1 MVETDI
7 VLFLLKAFAKLLHVN
22 VNINHLFFTLRSVR
36 FSRGLYT
43 FDRGGQAGTSRL
55 SVAELQ
61 VLNKGGKG
69 LIRWMLV
76 LLNEQMMTRLHL
88 RNDHLHKHILRQ
100 QQLQNNTHGY
110 SHIQAY
116 RTLNWHLKTHQVRIF
131 NITDVKVGMMCLKAP
146 IFHLNFSLFLTQ
158 SYCTIWED
166 LKFYS

>member
-1 MVETDI
+1 MVETDV
-7 VLFLLKAFAKLLHVN
+7 VLFLLKAYAKLLHVN
-22 VNINHLFFTLRSVR
+22 VNINNLFFTLRPVC

-55 SVAELQ
+55 RVAELQ

-76 LLNEQMMTRLHL
+76 LLNEQMMTLLHL

-100 QQLQNNTHGY
+100 QQLQKQQNNTHIY

-116 RTLNWHLKTHQVRIF
+116 TTLNWHLKTHQARIF
-131 NITDVKVGMMCLKAP
+131 NITDVKVGMMCLK
-146 IFHLNFSLFLTQ
+146 HQFST
-158 SYCTIWED
+158 
-166 LKFYS
+166 